1 MDKWVLQVINVE
13 NWEHA
18 LTMVENSIGKRDI
31 KIVAL
36 GPVVV
41 PLFAQGSLRSAIEDL
56 IGKGLKLEICSVST
70 KKAGL
75 EKALPPQGAVLKP
88 GLVAISDDVKAGYL
102 YFAIG

>member
-13 NWEHA
+13 NWEHV
-18 LTMVENSIGKRDI
+18 LTMVENSVGKRDI
-31 KIVAL
+31 RIVAL
-36 GPVVV
+36 GPAVV

-56 IGKGLKLEICSVST
+56 IGKGLKLEICSVSI

-75 EKALPPQGAVLKP
+75 EKAIPPQGSTLKP